1 MTHQLPVV
9 GQDSG
14 VFHPDTAAAAR
25 RIISQDARE
34 YTAVLYFTKA
44 DGTARRMVCRY
55 YDSPSRTADTMVV
68 WDIEK
73 GAYRTIRL
81 DRVHTVKVLVSRPA
95 PQPQPAPDREAARR
109 RLDAMKAELHEMF

>member
-1 MTHQLPVV
+1 MTHQLPAV

-34 YTAVLYFTKA
+34 YTAVIYFTKA

-55 YDSPSRTADTMVV
+55 YDSPSRSADTMVV
-68 WDIEK
+68 WDMEK
-73 GAYRTIRL
+73 GEWRTIRL
-81 DRVHTVKVLVSRPA
+81 DRVHTVKLLVSWPA
-95 PQPQPAPDREAARR
+95 PEPAPDREAARR
-109 RLDAMKAELHEMF
+109 RLEAMKAELHEMF